1 MGLPR
6 SKELKELYGCA
17 VHFLIRPE
25 CKHRRIFV
33 GRKTKLPK
41 MKIRKHSDLS
51 WLTLSSQR
59 RAEKERSAWSSVF
72 NPDHGKGKAA
82 ALIFEPGASQPGF
95 GIVPWTGKTEPL
107 KPTIYPLDPA
117 AFPAMLQDRR
127 SVHPAERWQAFHWS
141 EAHQVRLDGSY
152 LYSQSTRFT
161 CRQFLSESNFHF
173 HHQSGPAGNSSS
185 AGRARKWLAES
196 LLRQNQ
202 SDKPGKGRHLTTS
215 QKRTNGPTM
224 ICGTVCS
231 FFWCSYLVFIFYIS
245 FLRLFFRVCFW
256 MSIFDELPTTNP
268 VSWSGLV
275 KDHGLMIAIVLLVF
289 FA

>member
-1 MGLPR
+1 MDVRYTFWFDQSVSIDGSLLAGKQNCRKWKFENTLTFLDLPFR
-6 SKELKELYGCA
+6 VRDEQKKKDLPDLQSSIQIMAKAKQQPWSLSQAPLNLVLGSCHGQGRLNLKL
-17 VHFLIRPE
+17 
-25 CKHRRIFV
+25 
-33 GRKTKLPK
+33 
-41 MKIRKHSDLS
+41 
-51 WLTLSSQR
+51 
-59 RAEKERSAWSSVF
+59 
-72 NPDHGKGKAA
+72 
-82 ALIFEPGASQPGF
+82 
-95 GIVPWTGKTEPL
+95 
-107 KPTIYPLDPA
+107 TIYPLDPA

-127 SVHPAERWQAFHWS
+127 SVHPAGRWQAFHWS
-141 EAHQVRLDGSY
+141 EAHQVRLDGPY

-161 CRQFLSESNFHF
+161 RRQFLSESNFHF

-196 LLRQNQ
+196 LARQNQ